1 MQFKNFRYTKVFDKF
16 IFHQFKI
23 LEDGKCVIAI
33 MYLVDPSS
41 ILYSTVMVNVN
52 LATLNF
58 KDIIKHGKYIGRM
71 VYREPYYFPVLHAE
85 GYWAN
90 IDIHKEIIK
99 RNITIDLDDN
109 YLENIDIVNEL
120 RYKYL
125 KELNIDNGWCSGK
138 PLY

>member
-1 MQFKNFRYTKVFDKF
+1 
-16 IFHQFKI
+16 
-23 LEDGKCVIAI
+23 
-33 MYLVDPSS
+33 
-41 ILYSTVMVNVN
+41 
-52 LATLNF
+52 
-58 KDIIKHGKYIGRM
+58 M
-71 VYREPYYFPVLHAE
+71 VYREPYYFPVLHTE
-85 GYWAN
+85 GYWDN

-125 KELNIDNGWCSGK
+125 KKLNIDNGWCSGK